1 MQCPLCKTE
10 MRIKSNDY
18 VLNDGKLFSKMVY
31 TCRNKKCANYNMN
44 VATEYEPLSV
54 TEDPDAKE

>member
-1 MQCPLCKTE
+1 MLCPLCKTE

-31 TCRNKKCANYNMN
+31 TCRNKKCANYDTE
-44 VATEYEPLSV
+44 VATEYIPLNV